1 MKGLQIVPKSNA
13 EATRKMLN
21 EYLTELSE
29 FDPDIKFDESG
40 TPIYRWFDAYFIDK
54 DRFPL
59 YLVVDGEV
67 AGLALIRE
75 LEDNLYEFAEFY
87 VCPKFRKNGN
97 GSYFAKSVTDLFDGE
112 FTFATRFTN
121 PRAIKFWTK
130 FAGLFEDAS
139 FVDDK
144 IWRTWNIRRRNVKDN

>member
-1 MKGLQIVPKSNA
+1 MRGLVVVPKSKA
-13 EATRKMLN
+13 EVTRKMLN
-21 EYLTELSE
+21 EYLMELSE
-29 FDPDIKFDESG
+29 FDPDIKFDENG
-40 TPIYRWFDAYFIDK
+40 TPIYRWFDVYFIDK

-75 LEDNLYEFAEFY
+75 LEDNLYDFAEFY
-87 VCPKFRKNGN
+87 VRPEFRKDGN
-97 GSYFAKSVTDLFDGE
+97 SIYFAKSVTELFDGE

-130 FAGLFEDAS
+130 VAELFEDAS
-139 FVDDK
+139 FVDDE
-144 IWRTWNIRRRNVKDN
+144 IWRTWNVRRRNVKSN